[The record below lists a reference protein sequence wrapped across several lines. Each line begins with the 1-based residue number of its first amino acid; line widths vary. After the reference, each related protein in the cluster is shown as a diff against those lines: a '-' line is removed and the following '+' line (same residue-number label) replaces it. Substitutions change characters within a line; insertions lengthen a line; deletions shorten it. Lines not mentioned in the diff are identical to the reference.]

1 MEKILWR
8 RKFNEVTAMVGQ
20 RSELYLRGG
29 KGGEGRGEERRER
42 IARLGSFPRVING
55 AWILLGLRTT
65 WRAN

>member
-8 RKFNEVTAMVGQ
+8 RKFNEVTAVVGQ

-29 KGGEGRGEERRER
+29 KGGERRER